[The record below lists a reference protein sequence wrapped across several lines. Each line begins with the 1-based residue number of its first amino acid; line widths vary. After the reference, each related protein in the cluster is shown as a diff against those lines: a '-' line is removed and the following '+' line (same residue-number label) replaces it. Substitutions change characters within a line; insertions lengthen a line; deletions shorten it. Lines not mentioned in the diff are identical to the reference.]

1 MWPSASV
8 LSKLIITHP
17 DWILDSSSSCNRNNE
32 GTNTWNVL
40 ELGSGCGLTGLVAA
54 KIVSEEIK
62 HSKNNTMVWLSDFNP
77 TVVQNIQRN
86 LTLNQIPTNVAKS
99 LTFDFYQP
107 PPIDLQN
114 SVNVIL
120 AADVICKVD
129 DAVAVAQT
137 IYNTLTPGGLA
148 IAVSAN
154 AKHRF
159 GVDHFEHQCISNG
172 LLIQTS
178 NISHDFLTDCGIQ
191 QTSGYVENMTLTLF
205 KITKPKIQ

>member
-8 LSKLIITHP
+8 LSKLIVTHP
-17 DWILDSSSSCNRNNE
+17 DWILDD
-32 GTNTWNVL
+32 TKKTKTWNVL

-54 KIVSEEIK
+54 KIVAKERK
-62 HSKNNTMVWLSDFNP
+62 HSENNTMVWLSDFNP

-86 LTLNQIPTNVAKS
+86 LDLNQIPIDVAKS
-99 LTFDFYQP
+99 LAFDFYQS

-137 IYNTLTPGGLA
+137 IYNSLIPGGIA

-159 GVDHFEHQCISNG
+159 GVDHFEHHCESIG
-172 LLIQTS
+172 LSIQTS
-178 NISHDFLTDCGIQ
+178 NISQDFLTDCGIQ
-191 QTSGYVENMTLTLF
+191 QTSGYVDNMTLTLF
-205 KITKPKIQ
+205 KITKPNMY